1 MGEFSLTHWLVI
13 AVIGIVF
20 FGPKRLPQL
29 GQSLGE
35 SIRGFKKALNDH
47 HDTQDQQAMKE
58 QPQSAAP
65 RRETIQAQD
74 IEHTLTT
81 TTTNVKDT
89 THS

>member
-20 FGPKRLPQL
+20 FGPKRLPAL

-35 SIRGFKKALNDH
+35 SIRGFKKALSDH
-47 HDTQDQQAMKE
+47 HENVPPVEQSQNSG
-58 QPQSAAP
+58 QPQ
-65 RRETIQAQD
+65 RRETIIANEAD
-74 IEHTLTT
+74 IPPTSATT
-81 TTTNVKDT
+81 HVKDT

>member
-47 HDTQDQQAMKE
+47 HENVPPESPIK
-58 QPQSAAP
+58 
-65 RRETIQAQD
+65 RETIQAQATD
-74 IEHTLTT
+74 IEHTSSTT
-81 TTTNVKDT
+81 TSTSNKETTR
-89 THS
+89 S

>member
-47 HDTQDQQAMKE
+47 HENVPPEQQA
-58 QPQSAAP
+58 PP
-65 RRETIQAQD
+65 RRETIQAQATD
-74 IEHTLTT
+74 IEHTTT
-81 TTTNVKDT
+81 TTTTKDT
-89 THS
+89 TQV